1 MIYLKNRVVLCK
13 YLHLTFKI
21 YTGRNDAKIYKIHF
35 NDLVAVAPCPLEK
48 GTICN
53 VDGQETTFIED
64 IAQGNK
70 FTLKDI
76 EKDQPIIKYGYPI
89 GIAKDIRK

>member
-1 MIYLKNRVVLCK
+1 MICSQNRIVLCK

-53 VDGQETTFIED
+53 VDGQEITLIED

-89 GIAKDIRK
+89 GIAKDIKK

>member
-1 MIYLKNRVVLCK
+1 MVQKFIRFI
-13 YLHLTFKI
+13 LT
-21 YTGRNDAKIYKIHF
+21 TQ
-35 NDLVAVAPCPLEK
+35 LVAIAPYPLEK

-53 VDGQETTFIED
+53 VDGQEITLIED

-76 EKDQPIIKYGYPI
+76 KKDQPIIKYGYPI
-89 GIAKDIRK
+89 GIAKDIKKQLSH

>member
-1 MIYLKNRVVLCK
+1 M
-13 YLHLTFKI
+13 
-21 YTGRNDAKIYKIHF
+21 
-35 NDLVAVAPCPLEK
+35 VAVALYSLEK

-53 VDGQETTFIED
+53 VDGQEITLIED

-76 EKDQPIIKYGYPI
+76 EKDQPIIKYGNPN
-89 GIAKDIRK
+89 GIAKDIKK